1 MQTCPTSQISMLTVS
16 TSRVETRARK
26 DLPCRVKNAPRQS
39 MRHCVEEYYQKKTEC
54 RLPWGDKDKLGNLME
69 CNSTTEPVLFAD
81 FLDDLPKSKQGLFK
95 LTGCHHQCEYLVSNG
110 FLDKDFPTNNYVL
123 LIFFYFG
130 LQAFYPKIVLQNS
143 YPRRRTLS
151 HVVIIN
157 LVDGV
162 SGEREVLAMDAL
174 ELIANVGGY
183 LGLLLGFSFWSAC
196 KVFIR
201 RAEARVAMKV

>member
-54 RLPWGDKDKLGNLME
+54 RFPWGDKDKLGNLIE
-69 CNSTTEPVLFAD
+69 CNSTTGPVLFAD

-130 LQAFYPKIVLQNS
+130 LQYRHS
-143 YPRRRTLS
+143 TRRLS
-151 HVVIIN
+151 CKTAIPA
-157 LVDGV
+157 
-162 SGEREVLAMDAL
+162 EEPLAM
-174 ELIANVGGY
+174 
-183 LGLLLGFSFWSAC
+183 LLSSTWWMASQEKERFWPWMRLS
-196 KVFIR
+196 
-201 RAEARVAMKV
+201 